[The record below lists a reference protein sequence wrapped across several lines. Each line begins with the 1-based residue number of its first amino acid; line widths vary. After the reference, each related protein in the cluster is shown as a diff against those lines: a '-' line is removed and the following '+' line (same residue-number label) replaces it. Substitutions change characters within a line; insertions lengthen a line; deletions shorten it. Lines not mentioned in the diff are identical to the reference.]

1 VESID
6 SLARRLARLELIEAA
21 RLCVTRYVN
30 ACDRRD
36 HEALAREV
44 FVEDAVLHVPGADFR
59 GREAVVAFFREA
71 FTASPRLQRHFLASP
86 VTEVVDAGTVASSC
100 CFLYVGSDADVILGC
115 GSYRDVMVVQDGVAR
130 MREKTITMDL
140 MQPIAR
146 APGPAQS

>member
-1 VESID
+1 MESID

-30 ACDRRD
+30 ACDQRD

-44 FVEDAVLHVPGADFR
+44 FAEDAVLHVPGADFH

-71 FTASPRLQRHFLASP
+71 FTASPRLQRHFLANP
-86 VTEVVDAGTVASSC
+86 VTEVVDAGTVVSSC
-100 CFLYVGSDADVILGC
+100 YFLYVGSDADVILGC
-115 GSYRDVMVVQDGVAR
+115 GSYRDVMVVHDGVAR
-130 MREKTITMDL
+130 MREKTIVMDV

>member
-1 VESID
+1 MESID

-44 FVEDAVLHVPGADFR
+44 FAEDAVLHVPGADFH

-71 FTASPRLQRHFLASP
+71 FTASPRLQRHFLANP
-86 VTEVVDAGTVASSC
+86 VTEVVDSGTVVTAC
-100 CFLYVGSDADVILGC
+100 YFMYVGSDADVVLGC
-115 GSYRDVMVVQDGVAR
+115 GTYRDLVVVHDGVAR
-130 MREKTITMDL
+130 MREKTIAMDL

-146 APGPAQS
+146 APGPVQA

>member
-1 VESID
+1 MESID
-6 SLARRLARLELIEAA
+6 SLARRLTRLELIEAA

-44 FVEDAVLHVPGADFR
+44 FAEDAVLHVPGADFS
-59 GREAVVAFFREA
+59 GREAVVAFFRDA
-71 FTASPRLQRHFLASP
+71 FTASPQLQRHFLANP
-86 VTEVVDAGTVASSC
+86 VTEVVDAGTVVSC
-100 CFLYVGSDADVILGC
+100 CYFLYVGSDADLILGF
-115 GSYRDVMVVQDGVAR
+115 GSYRDVMVVRDGIAR

-146 APGPAQS
+146 VPGPAQA